1 MRYSLLIVD
10 PDSQSRYELCD
21 SFDREIYFVSEA
33 TNLFQATK
41 RIEYFCPDIIVVN
54 LDCLP
59 DGIRS
64 CQQIR
69 TITGKPIFII
79 TSPLDDESKLSL
91 FAAGVDI
98 YLTRPINTK
107 ELAVRI
113 KALLRRTTRDYN
125 DGSIKTIN
133 LAGLEI
139 NPNTLTLSTKNKM
152 LKLTKKET
160 EILLKLASEPGRV
173 FSREYL
179 LTTVW
184 GYQDVSDARTIDTH
198 IKRLRSKF
206 EVLGDICWDIK
217 TIPTVGFKLRMKG
230 DALAIS
236 S

>member
-10 PDSQSRYELCD
+10 PDNQSRYEVCD
-21 SFDREIYFVSEA
+21 AFDRESYFVTEA
-33 TNLFQATK
+33 ATVFQATK
-41 RIEYFCPDIIVVN
+41 RIEYFCPDIIIVN

-59 DGIRS
+59 DGIRA

-69 TITGKPIFII
+69 RITDKPVLVI

-91 FAAGVDI
+91 FAAGVDA

-107 ELAVRI
+107 ALSVRV
-113 KALLRRTTRDYN
+113 KALLRRATHDYN
-125 DGSIKTIN
+125 DGGRTIN

-139 NPNTLTLSTKNKM
+139 NPNTLTLSNENKT
-152 LKLTKKET
+152 LRLTKKET

-184 GYQDVSDARTIDTH
+184 GYKDVSDTRTVDTH
-198 IKRLRSKF
+198 IKKLRGRF
-206 EVLGDICWDIK
+206 EALGDIGWDIK
-217 TIPTVGFKLRMKG
+217 TIPTVGFKMCMKRDG
-230 DALAIS
+230 LALS

>member
-1 MRYSLLIVD
+1 MRHSLLIID
-10 PDSQSRYELCD
+10 FDSQSRYELLNL
-21 SFDREIYFVSEA
+21 FDTENYFVAEA
-33 TNLFQATK
+33 TTIFQVTK
-41 RIEYFCPDIIVVN
+41 RIEYFSPDIIIVN
-54 LDCLP
+54 YDGLS
-59 DGIRS
+59 DGIGL

-69 TITGKPIFII
+69 TTTDKPILVI

-91 FAAGVDI
+91 FAAGIDT

-107 ELAVRI
+107 ELFVRV
-113 KALLRRTTRDYN
+113 KTLLRRTARYSN
-125 DGSIKTIN
+125 DVSIKAIK

-139 NPNTLTLSTKNKM
+139 NPNTLTLSTENKM

-184 GYQDVSDARTIDTH
+184 GYQDVSDTRTVDTH
-198 IKRLRSKF
+198 IRRLRSRF
-206 EVLGDICWDIK
+206 DALGDICWSIR
-217 TIPTVGFKLRMKG
+217 TIPTVGFKICMK
-230 DALAIS
+230 DVRLAVS